1 MTARATNPPL
11 LGTAR
16 EWVIDLTVG
25 VGIGVLLGLMG
36 PFGSFFNGGPM
47 ARIPYWVGSITCGMV
62 LFGCLARLAAAGARR
77 VGMPEWTILAP
88 VILVGSA
95 IQGAPLRVV
104 AIALWPA
111 IAHSVSPLAW
121 YGQGVAITTPI
132 MLAYYFIRV
141 RTRSPAFIRV
151 RTRSP
156 AREGMVPVEAPA
168 PAAEPGAVLYLKMED
183 HYVRIRTE
191 HGSRLEIGPLARVTG
206 GLAGVEGLQVH
217 RSWWVARRAI
227 EGVERDG
234 RNLRLRLVDGETAP
248 VSRASVAKLR
258 AAGWLAEEN
267 AL

>member
-47 ARIPYWVGSITCGMV
+47 VRIPYWVGSITCGMV

-77 VGMPEWTILAP
+77 VGISEWTILAP

-104 AIALWPA
+104 AIGLWPD
-111 IAHSVSPLAW
+111 IAHSVSPLEW

-141 RTRSPAFIRV
+141 RTRA
-151 RTRSP
+151 P
-156 AREGMVPVEAPA
+156 AREGLVPVEVSA
-168 PAAEPGAVLYLKMED
+168 PAADPGAVLYLKMED

-191 HGSRLEIGPLARVTG
+191 HGARLEMGPLSRVTA
-206 GLAGVEGLQVH
+206 GLVGVEGLQVH

-234 RNLRLRLVDGETAP
+234 RNLRLKLVDGQTAP

-267 AL
+267 PL